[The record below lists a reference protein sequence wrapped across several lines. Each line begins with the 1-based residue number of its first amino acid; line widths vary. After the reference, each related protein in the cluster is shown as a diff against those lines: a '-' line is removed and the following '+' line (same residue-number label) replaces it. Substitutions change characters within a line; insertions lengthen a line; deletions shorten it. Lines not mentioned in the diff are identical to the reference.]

1 MKKFSA
7 LLILFFVTALQAAAG
22 EAEVVLIRGT
32 ALYDNSLLQAGSKI
46 IGDGVI
52 TVAEKSYL
60 KLRLLP
66 SLSTIVIGANSSA
79 KLNLRDGESRERVY
93 FLSGAFRWVTG
104 KAFKKSG
111 VILHTKNAV
120 FGLRG
125 TDFTATYNSALS
137 ETEVVCSQGEILFT
151 NLNEPKNFRYVKTA
165 QWGGVGGRFGEKI
178 ERILDL
184 QKPVIDHFNAAT
196 PLD

>member
-1 MKKFSA
+1 MKT
-7 LLILFFVTALQAAAG
+7 LILLLTLFSFTSVFAAGG

-32 ALYDNSLLQAGSKI
+32 AMYNNSLLQVGSKVTSE
-46 IGDGVI
+46 GVI
-52 TVAEKSYL
+52 TVADKSYL

-79 KLNLRDGESRERVY
+79 KLNLEEGENKEKIY

-111 VILHTKNAV
+111 VILHSKNAV

-125 TDFTATYNSALS
+125 TDFTATFNSALG
-137 ETEVVCSQGEILFT
+137 ETEVVCNEGEIMFT
-151 NLNEPKNFRYVKTA
+151 NLDDPKNFRYVKTA
-165 QWGGVGGRFGEKI
+165 QWGGLGGRFGEKV

-184 QKPVIDHFNAAT
+184 QQPVLDHFNAAT